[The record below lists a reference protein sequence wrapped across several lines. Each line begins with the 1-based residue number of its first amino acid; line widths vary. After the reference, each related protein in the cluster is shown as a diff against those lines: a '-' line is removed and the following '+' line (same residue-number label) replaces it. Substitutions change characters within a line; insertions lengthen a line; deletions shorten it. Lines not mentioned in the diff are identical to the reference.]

1 MRRRGEVRKSVKDL
15 DLGKVK
21 AVALEKLET
30 ERKEKREEE
39 VGVRRSTRQA
49 SKYKPDTK
57 PALTFR
63 SRYKGEK
70 TQKWDQVQAIG
81 FEQVAELTWNAGAPY
96 DIASYFELR
105 QYVYDRAKHAGHDEE
120 VRDWELDGPY
130 HPPYTNAQTQA
141 GKITITF
148 TDEPGFSSTGIS
160 GDNAKIA
167 AGEWLESYT
176 VSFYWEVT
184 RIDTGMVWRSPTV
197 THTVT
202 SVPEEDGSDAPVTA
216 VEAGG
221 KDWVINSL
229 PPAG

>member
-1 MRRRGEVRKSVKDL
+1 MRRSGDVRKSVKDL

-21 AVALEKLET
+21 KVALEKLEE
-30 ERKEKREEE
+30 ERKGKREEE
-39 VGVRRSTRQA
+39 AGVRRSTRQA
-49 SKYKPDTK
+49 SKYKPATN
-57 PALTFR
+57 PSLTFR

-70 TQKWDQVQAIG
+70 TQKWDEVQAIG
-81 FEQVAELTWNAGAPY
+81 FEQVAQLTWNAGAPY
-96 DIASYFELR
+96 DIANYFELR
-105 QYVYDRAKHAGHDEE
+105 QYVYDSAKHAGHDAE
-120 VRDWELDGPY
+120 VRAWELDGPY
-130 HPPYTNAQTQA
+130 HPPYSNAQTQA
-141 GKITITF
+141 AKTTITF

-202 SVPEEDGSDAPVTA
+202 SAPEEDRSDAPVNA
-216 VEAGG
+216 VAAGS
-221 KDWVINSL
+221 KDWVITTL